1 VLKRIKVI
9 VEGTDT
15 RLGLLFDL
23 AIQTLILVSLIS
35 FSIET
40 LPNLSDSTRRALNLI
55 ELVTILI
62 FTVEYALRVL
72 VADNRPRFIFS
83 FFGLVD
89 LIAILP
95 FYVSTGLDLRSIR
108 ILRMLRLLRILKL
121 ARYNKALIRLRDAF
135 VDIKEELVLFFSATC
150 MLLFISSVGIYY
162 FENAAQPEQYKSIFH
177 SLWWSVITLTTVGY
191 GDVYPVTTGGKMFT
205 SIVAI
210 LGIGVV
216 AVPTGLLSSALT
228 KVIDKSDDT
237 KT

>member
-1 VLKRIKVI
+1 MLKRIKVI